1 MIEFQDVDKSF
12 GDLQVLHAVS
22 FRVRRGE
29 VVGLVGPSGS
39 GKTTVLRLIAGVI
52 EPDRGRVLRSS
63 NRIGYVFQE
72 PRLLPWRSALD
83 NIALVLR
90 AAGLDRRHARQQ
102 AQVWMERLG
111 LAGFERYY
119 PSELSGG
126 MTQRV
131 AIGRAFAVQPDI
143 VLMDEPFSGLDY
155 ALKDRLLARLK
166 TLIDEEGTTVVYV
179 THDLPEALRMC
190 GRILELERGDGV
202 REYGR
207 VGKRAW

>member
-29 VVGLVGPSGS
+29 VLGLVGPSGS

-63 NRIGYVFQE
+63 DRIGYVFQE

-90 AAGLDRRHARQQ
+90 AAGLDRRHAQQQ

-155 ALKDRLLARLK
+155 SLKDRLLARLK